1 MAAASAKPAGQGLSH
16 GRICYAM
23 APRLPAFTRSRK
35 LGQVC

>member
-1 MAAASAKPAGQGLSH
+1 MAAAVAKPAGQGLGH

-23 APRLPAFTRSRK
+23 APRLPVFARSRK